1 MCPIIVPPSPNSY
14 NNIIN
19 NIRPL
24 PVILF
29 FYLIGII
36 LGSSISFNLTSL
48 EVIFIFLVL
57 LLVISIISF
66 SKQWPITTALLFLIV
81 MLIGLFNYQLNSQP
95 WGDNHLVNFAG
106 DKKLNIL
113 GRVEEK
119 EYYPELGKFSLKL
132 RVNQIER
139 GDQKFRVRGL
149 TLVNVYTE
157 NCPYEYGDVLRVQ
170 GRLLKPLAKNNY
182 GEFDYQLYLAQK
194 RIFTYVNIWQE
205 KDIQKIGEE
214 RLNPLVSFSLY
225 MRNKI
230 KSIIEPLISSPY
242 DALLLGMLLGERTHL
257 PSEVEEVFIEAGIMH
272 LLAVSGLHVGII
284 TLALS
289 IFLNF
294 FHLPRRPKI
303 ILTLVLLI
311 MYASIT
317 GFRPSVVRASLMFS
331 LLIIGQLINRNRDIY
346 ISLFLAAFLI
356 LLVNPLTL
364 YDAGFLLSF
373 IITFF
378 VIYLSPIFQELF
390 SEISEVISKPL
401 SLSLASWVGIFPLSA
416 YFFSKVSLIAIIANI
431 FIIPLASVAVIFGFI
446 IFLVGLISMPLAGLL
461 AYLNYYVLLLI
472 NLLAELFSSLPFSYL
487 YMAQPSLILIF
498 LYYLLV
504 FFIIEIFY
512 RKIFPPKLKI
522 RSVLALLTTILVI
535 ILVQIFSP
543 SDNLEVNFINVGEG
557 DSILIEAPRKYN
569 ILIDGGGTP
578 FSDFDVGSSTVIPY
592 LRREGIDKINL
603 MILTHPDLDHLE
615 GLLPVLE
622 EFKVDMILDSGLA
635 WDIPEYREFISLI
648 KDKNIPYYQ
657 VKAGDHFI
665 FNRNFEILI
674 LNPMPTADLYNESDL
689 NNASIVVKLLYKNSK
704 FLFTGDIEEEAE
716 KELLLWQDYLKSD
729 VLKVAHHGSAS
740 STQIEFLNKV
750 DPVIAV
756 ISVGKNN
763 YGHPSPEIIERLESR
778 NIKIY
783 RTDQKGTIIIRT
795 DGEKYWVKT
804 LR

>member
-81 MLIGLFNYQLNSQP
+81 MLIGLFNFQLNSQP

-578 FSDFDVGSSTVIPY
+578 FSVFDVGSSTVIPY

-622 EFKVDMILDSGLA
+622 EFKVDMILDGGLA